1 MAPQPSGER
10 QLRTFPPGMTP
21 HDYSTY
27 RRPST
32 RHACL
37 AISLAGTAHLI
48 LSTAYVLPI
57 SGARVPARMWDGSW
71 DSALQQHR
79 HEQRWHA
86 QHEQEAEP
94 RAVGE
99 YPGLS
104 ATAWLPVPAEVPVG
118 LPGWRQGSSPA
129 SRLRRI
135 TRRAGADGTESAPHP
150 YGVMTPA
157 RQAPYW
163 PRPAA
168 RRSGRPPRR
177 SGPWSRAGT

>member
-1 MAPQPSGER
+1 
-10 QLRTFPPGMTP
+10 MTP

-48 LSTAYVLPI
+48 LFTAYVLPI
-57 SGARVPARMWDGSW
+57 SSARVPARMWDGSW
-71 DSALQQHR
+71 ESALQQHR

-86 QHEQEAEP
+86 QHEQEAAP

-104 ATAWLPVPAEVPVG
+104 ATAWLPVPAEMPVG
-118 LPGWRQGSSPA
+118 LPGCRQTSSPSIA
-129 SRLRRI
+129 LAAHHQTSGCGRYRV
-135 TRRAGADGTESAPHP
+135 GTAPFQGDDP
-150 YGVMTPA
+150 G
-157 RQAPYW
+157 
-163 PRPAA
+163 
-168 RRSGRPPRR
+168 
-177 SGPWSRAGT
+177 

>member
-57 SGARVPARMWDGSW
+57 SGARIPARMWDGSW
-71 DSALQQHR
+71 DSALQQPR

-86 QHEQEAEP
+86 QHEQETAP

-104 ATAWLPVPAEVPVG
+104 ATAWLPVPAEMPVG
-118 LPGWRQGSSPA
+118 LPGWRQTSSPA
-129 SRLRRI
+129 WRLRRL
-135 TRRAGADGTESAPHP
+135 TRRAGAGGTESARLPSR
-150 YGVMTPA
+150 VMIPA
-157 RQAPYW
+157 RQVPYR
-163 PRPAA
+163 PRPVP
-168 RRSGRPPRR
+168 RRSGRSARR
-177 SGPWSRAGT
+177 SGPWFRAGT